1 MKTTGSK
8 AVDALID
15 YRPPSVAI
23 PHMWFQT
30 IVYKNGKPNMNAIII
45 LAEIVYWYR
54 PSVEKNESTG
64 EFIGYKKRFKADL
77 LQKNRSGFSKTFGL
91 TKDQVYTALKTL
103 EEMGIITNHLRQIEL
118 MDTTLNNVR
127 FIELH
132 AEQLKSITYPVVQER
147 DPIVQEREPS
157 RIETTPL
164 SYRNETYTSTTGT
177 EITSP
182 QTTQSNPIVEKVSTV
197 HHDII
202 NHLNSKTGKKY
213 KTSTKT
219 TRTLINAR
227 IKDGFTL
234 DDFKQV
240 IDNKI
245 RDWSN
250 DPKMSKFIRPET
262 LFGTKFE
269 SYLNETHV
277 ERKFSTPD
285 HSEYDPTFGK
295 ELPF

>member
-1 MKTTGSK
+1 MKTTGNK

-54 PSVEKNESTG
+54 PSVEKNETTG
-64 EFIGYKKRFKADL
+64 EFLGYKKRFKADL

-103 EEMGIITNHLRQIEL
+103 EEMGIITNHLRQIDL

-132 AEQLKSITYPVVQER
+132 AEQLKAITYPVVQKR
-147 DPIVQEREPS
+147 DPIVQEREGY

-177 EITSP
+177 GITSP
-182 QTTQSNPIVEKVSTV
+182 QTTQSNPIVEQASTP

-202 NHLNSKTGKKY
+202 DYLNTTANKHFKAT
-213 KTSTKT
+213 TKAT
-219 TRTLINAR
+219 QRLINAR
-227 IKDGFTL
+227 LKEGFTL
-234 DDFKQV
+234 DDFKRV
-240 IDNKI
+240 IDAKVQAWKGD
-245 RDWSN
+245 R
-250 DPKMSKFIRPET
+250 KMQEFIRPET
-262 LFGTKFE
+262 LFGSKFE
-269 SYLNETHV
+269 SYLNSAPQTT
-277 ERKFSTPD
+277 RK
-285 HSEYDPTFGK
+285 PTMEEMFGK
-295 ELPF
+295 R